1 MAPHDHM
8 TAFAMKGGGR
18 GVTLGSLA
26 RDPALVGH
34 IPLKTFQGE
43 GLSSQRRDSEVSFSS
58 CKLNYS
64 VALYTVRPYFMG
76 GVSVP
81 GLIIVI

>member
-1 MAPHDHM
+1 MIPLDHM

-34 IPLKTFQGE
+34 IPLKTFQGD

-64 VALYTVRPYFMG
+64 VALYADPT
-76 GVSVP
+76 S
-81 GLIIVI
+81 